1 MKKRLIL
8 LLLIAVYI
16 FISVGCS
23 KKILPGK
30 TKTVLKNN
38 YDTAAFNYVYV
49 EGIKQKLMGNS
60 AEALKYFEQCV
71 KINPSSDA
79 VYYQMAQIL
88 LNNGDIL
95 NGKNY
100 ASRAFKLDDKNLWYL
115 MLLSSLYYQEKNL
128 DSAIL
133 YYEMAVKVYPEKEDL
148 QLTLGNLY
156 SENNDFVEAGQ
167 IFDNLDKKYGINES
181 STISSINMSINNK
194 KYDEAL
200 IKAKSLS
207 EKFPLEIAYKG
218 LVANIYQYLGNNE
231 KALEIFSE
239 LISDNPDNPKVQIS
253 FCELLLSIKN
263 YDELF
268 VRLNSIV
275 LNEAIHKEDKI
286 SLFAKLIE
294 EPEFVVVNGNKLLLA
309 LMVLESS
316 YKQDNII
323 PLLRPEFLIKQQK
336 LSDAAYRLEEII
348 KDNND
353 NYYAWEKLL
362 ITYLQLK
369 DYKNL
374 MKRGEECSLKFNR
387 SFIAKILYATGAM
400 ETKNFEI
407 ALEELRKAE
416 ILAGDNKEYII
427 QVLTM
432 RADIYYRNKDY
443 NQAFELYERALKSNS
458 QDLTLM
464 NNYAYYLAEQNQK
477 LKEAEEMS
485 RIVIEQEKDNTT
497 YLDTY
502 AWVLYKRNKINEAA
516 KIMEKII
523 GSGEKPDAEWFEHYG
538 YILKKQNNCSKAI
551 ENWNV
556 AMKLDSTKTHL
567 IKEVENCKR

>member
-1 MKKRLIL
+1 MKKRIVYL
-8 LLLIAVYI
+8 LLMVAIVFL
-16 FISVGCS
+16 SVDCS
-23 KKILPGK
+23 RKILTGK
-30 TKTVLKNN
+30 TKTGQEKN

-60 AEALKYFEQCV
+60 GEALKYFEQCV
-71 KINPSSDA
+71 KINPTSDA

-88 LNNGDIL
+88 LNNGDIV
-95 NGKNY
+95 NGRHY
-100 ASRAFKLDDKNLWYL
+100 ALHAYKLDDKNLWYL
-115 MLLSSLYYQEKNL
+115 MLLSSLYYQEKDL

-133 YYEMAVKVYPEKEDL
+133 YYEKAVKVYPEKEDL

-156 SENNDFVEAGQ
+156 SENNNFIEAGQ
-167 IFDNLDKKYGINES
+167 IFNNLDKKYGINES
-181 STISSINMSINNK
+181 STLSSINMSINNK
-194 KYDEAL
+194 KYEEAL

-207 EKFPLEIAYKG
+207 EKFPEEISYKG
-218 LVANIYQYLGNNE
+218 LVANIYQYLGNND
-231 KALEIFSE
+231 KALEIYSE

-253 FCELLLSIKN
+253 FCEFLLSIKN

-275 LNEAIHKEDKI
+275 LNEAITKEEKI
-286 SLFAKLIE
+286 ALFAKLIE
-294 EPEFVVVNGNKLLLA
+294 EPELVTVNGNKLLLA
-309 LMVLESS
+309 LMVLEAT
-316 YKQDNII
+316 YKKDDII
-323 PLLRPEFLIKQQK
+323 PLLRPEFLIKQQE
-336 LSDAAYRLEEII
+336 LPAAASRLEEIV

-362 ITYLQLK
+362 IIYLQLK

-374 MKRGEECSLKFNR
+374 LIRGEECSSKFNR

-416 ILAGDNKEYII
+416 ILAGDNKEYMI

-443 NQAFELYERALKSNS
+443 NQAFQLYEKALKSNS

-477 LKEAEEMS
+477 LKEAEEMA
-485 RIVIEQEKDNTT
+485 RIVIEKEKDNTT

-502 AWVLYKRNKINEAA
+502 AWVLYKRDKINEAA

-538 YILKKQNNCSKAI
+538 YILKKQNNCGKAI

-556 AMKLDSTKTHL
+556 AMNLDSTKTHL